1 MRPDQDSF
9 MQQLYQDNFL
19 KLMLYVTSSLKNV
32 DRAQDVVQD
41 TFHEAINHIDI
52 LMQHPNPG
60 GWLRVTAGHKVQEE
74 QRDMNKY
81 SAYFISLNSDLLKE
95 PGEDDPKL
103 AQQLESDTS
112 STSVMEQI
120 QKILTDE
127 EYRLLKRLTIE
138 RASHVKVA
146 EEFGIS
152 VYASQKRLE
161 RIRKKLKKVLPKQ

>member
-32 DRAQDVVQD
+32 DRAQDVIQD

-60 GWLRVTAGHKVQEE
+60 GWLRVTAGYKIQEE
-74 QRDMNKY
+74 QRDINKY
-81 SAYFISLNSDLLKE
+81 SMYFISLDSDLLNE
-95 PGEDDPKL
+95 PGVEDPKL

-112 STSVMEQI
+112 SISIDEQI
-120 QKILTDE
+120 QKILTEE

-138 RASHVKVA
+138 RVSHVKVA

-161 RIRKKLKKVLPKQ
+161 RIRKKLKKALSKQ